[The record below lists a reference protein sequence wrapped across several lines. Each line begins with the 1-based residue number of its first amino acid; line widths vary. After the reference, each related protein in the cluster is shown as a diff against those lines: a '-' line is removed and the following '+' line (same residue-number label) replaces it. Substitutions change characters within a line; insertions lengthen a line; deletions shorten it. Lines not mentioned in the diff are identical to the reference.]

1 MFKFDDQE
9 KLRDFGIR
17 LKKLRCK
24 RKPAEICKDLGITIQ
39 SLYRYEKG
47 ERTPDIVMAKKIAD
61 YYGVTLDGLFGDN
74 NITTDDITHFSN
86 ITGLSTKAIKTLI
99 SLKNTDYALSKI
111 INQLIESGSLESIAL
126 LLVFLKSTSKM
137 CIKQEK
143 IIQKKDNFY
152 ENNVNGV
159 RLEINNTINTILDQY
174 DARKQTVKN
183 VDKIKENQQKM
194 KDVFLESAYK
204 KITQQEIEEEDA
216 LDLYI

>member
-1 MFKFDDQE
+1 
-9 KLRDFGIR
+9 
-17 LKKLRCK
+17 
-24 RKPAEICKDLGITIQ
+24 
-39 SLYRYEKG
+39 
-47 ERTPDIVMAKKIAD
+47 
-61 YYGVTLDGLFGDN
+61 
-74 NITTDDITHFSN
+74 
-86 ITGLSTKAIKTLI
+86 
-99 SLKNTDYALSKI
+99 
-111 INQLIESGSLESIAL
+111 
-126 LLVFLKSTSKM
+126 M

-204 KITQQEIEEEDA
+204 KIIQQEIEEEDA